1 MRLKT
6 IKLAGFKSFVDP
18 TTVHFPGELSAVV
31 GPNGCGKSNIID
43 AVRWVMGES
52 SAKHLRGESMTDVIF
67 NGSTAR
73 KPVGQCTIELI
84 FDNTETTLVGEYAQY
99 NEISINRKLTREGQS
114 VYYLNGTRCRRRDI
128 VDIFL
133 GTGLGPRSY
142 SIIEQGMISNII
154 EAKPA
159 ELRIYLEEAAGISK
173 YKERR
178 KETANRMRH
187 TVENLDRVK
196 DLSEEL
202 EKQARHLDRQAKSAE
217 KYKEYREQERQQ
229 KAQLLSCRWLE
240 FGEQFSVFG
249 ERIQEEQVRLE
260 ESNANTAR
268 LDLQIEQS
276 RINRDTY
283 AEKRDLIQ
291 EQFYQWGNEISRREQ
306 SITHQKERIEN
317 LQRDIPELDAG
328 VQRNQQEIDQNRNKL
343 ARLDSET
350 QEIGPRIEQL
360 TAISAEHS
368 AALTEQ
374 EAAYNQWQH
383 SWDQFQETAAEPAR
397 LAEVEKSQIQYSE
410 QRIERIS
417 IQSGKLTQELE
428 QLQLAPEQQAIEELQ
443 DQVME
448 LDMESEQ
455 YRELLEQL
463 TEEVKFQQDS
473 NRQNYSDLDLQ
484 RGQLQDAR
492 GHLKSLQVLQESAL
506 QDVGEG
512 FQDWLKRNDLSGAE
526 RLFSKIEVQAGW
538 DVALEVVLGDQLQGL
553 CVDDAERYSEQYSKI
568 ESFSLVLLE
577 NGSKTAAAHPE
588 AVAPLSTTPLLI
600 DRVNSNWDL
609 GELLDGVMVAEN
621 IDQAFAI
628 RNNLGRGQSIVTK
641 DGIWLGANWVRIVK
655 RNDPKMGMLQRSKE
669 ITQLENTISEL
680 AGGIE
685 QVQKTLDG
693 GLVTLKESEQQR
705 EKTRSQNQQIERQS
719 LQLKADIERL
729 KARREQALDRQQRIE
744 SEMIEFREELE
755 EQQQGLGSS
764 RLKLQSRLDEMAEND
779 QARTELR
786 RKKELLQQQLNQ
798 TRSAERESKE
808 QYLNLSLEK
817 KTLETSLQFTRDTLS
832 RLQQQWQSDQKRLEA
847 LRDELMDASEPLE
860 VLKLELEELLENR
873 LEVDKQLQEARER
886 MNEADHTL
894 RNAETQRTDNDQR
907 VQALRDSLETLRMGS
922 QEAKVKTANMVEQ
935 IEQLGFR
942 PLETY
947 QTIPEE
953 VDQSQLQESL
963 ATLERRI
970 QRLGAIN
977 LAAIEEFKAVSERC
991 NYLIEQQDDLNEAL
1005 ATLEEAM
1012 RKIDRETRGKFKEC
1026 FDEVNQKFQVLFP
1039 KVFGGGYA
1047 QLEMTGDDL
1056 LDTGVTITARPPGK
1070 RNSTIH
1076 LLSGGEKA
1084 LTAISLIFA
1093 IFQLN
1098 PSPFCMLDEVD
1109 APLDDANTARYA
1121 RLLEE
1126 MSSTIQF
1133 IFITHNKISMEM
1145 AHQLLGV
1152 TMHEPGVSRLVTVD
1166 VDEAVAMATA

>member
-18 TTVHFPGELSAVV
+18 TTVHFPYDLSAVV

-52 SAKHLRGESMTDVIF
+52 SAKQLRGESMTDVIF

-84 FDNTETTLVGEYAQY
+84 FDNTETTLTGEYAQY
-99 NEISINRKLTREGQS
+99 AEISIKRKLTREGQS

-159 ELRIYLEEAAGISK
+159 ELRVYLEEAAGISK

-229 KAQLLSCRWLE
+229 KAQLMSCRWQE
-240 FGEQFSVFG
+240 FVEQFSVFG
-249 ERIQEEQVRLE
+249 ERIQEEEVRLE

-268 LDLQIEQS
+268 LDLEIEQS
-276 RINRDTY
+276 RVNRDTN
-283 AEKRDLIQ
+283 AEKRDQVQ
-291 EQFYQWGNEISRREQ
+291 EQFYRWGNEISRREQ
-306 SITHQKERIEN
+306 SISHQKERIEN
-317 LQRDIPELDAG
+317 LQRDIPELDSSIH
-328 VQRNQQEIDQNRNKL
+328 RSQQDLDQNRNKL
-343 ARLDSET
+343 TRLESES
-350 QEIGPRIEQL
+350 QQIAPRIEQL
-360 TAISAEHS
+360 TTISVEHS
-368 AALTEQ
+368 AALSEQ
-374 EAAYNQWQH
+374 EVAYTDWQH
-383 SWDQFQETAAEPAR
+383 EWDQFQETAAEPAR

-410 QRIERIS
+410 QRIERLTS
-417 IQSGKLTQELE
+417 QSNKLTQELE

-443 DQVME
+443 DQVMG

-463 TEEVKFQQDS
+463 TDEVKFQQDS
-473 NRQNYSDLDLQ
+473 NRQNYSDLDRQ
-484 RGQLQDAR
+484 RGQLQDAK

-512 FQDWLKRNDLSGAE
+512 FQHWLERNKLADVD
-526 RLFSKIEVQAGW
+526 RLFSKIEVQDGW
-538 DVALEVVLGDQLQGL
+538 DIALEVVLGDQLQGL
-553 CVDDAERYSEQYSKI
+553 CIEDAKQYRDSYSEVD
-568 ESFSLVLLE
+568 SFSVVLLE
-577 NGSKTAAAHPE
+577 KDTRTDAI
-588 AVAPLSTTPLLI
+588 APASSAPLLI
-600 DRVNSNWDL
+600 DQVNSDWDL
-609 GELLDGVMVAEN
+609 GELLEGVFAVED
-621 IDQAFAI
+621 IDQAFAL
-628 RNNLGRGQSIVTK
+628 RENLSRGQSIVTR
-641 DGIWLGANWVRIVK
+641 DGIWLGANWLRIVK
-655 RNDPKMGMLQRSKE
+655 RNDPKMGMLQRGKE
-669 ITQLENTISEL
+669 ITQLESIILEL
-680 AGGIE
+680 ATGID
-685 QVQKTLDG
+685 QVQQTLDS

-729 KARREQALDRQQRIE
+729 KARREQALDRQQRIAA
-744 SEMIEFREELE
+744 EMLEFREELE
-755 EQQQGLGSS
+755 EQQQGVSSS
-764 RLKLQSRLDEMAEND
+764 RLRLQSRLDEMAEND

-786 RKKELLQQQLNQ
+786 QKKELLQEQLNQ
-798 TRSAERESKE
+798 TRREERESKE
-808 QYLNLSLEK
+808 QYLNLLLEK

-832 RLQQQWQSDQKRLEA
+832 RLQQQWESDQQRLET
-847 LRDELMDASEPLE
+847 LRAELSEASEPLE
-860 VLKLELEELLENR
+860 ELKFELEELLEKR
-873 LEVDKQLQEARER
+873 LEVDKQLQEAREK
-886 MNEADHTL
+886 MNEADNTL
-894 RNAETQRTDNDQR
+894 RNAETQRADNDQR
-907 VQALRDSLETLRMGS
+907 VQALRGSLETLRVGS
-922 QEAKVKTANMVEQ
+922 QEVKVKAATLVEQ

-942 PLETY
+942 PMETY
-947 QTIPEE
+947 QTIPEG
-953 VDQSQLQESL
+953 VDQSVLQESL
-963 ATLERRI
+963 DTLERRI

-977 LAAIEEFKAVSERC
+977 LAAIEEHKAVSERC
-991 NYLIEQQDDLNEAL
+991 NYLIEQQDDLHEAL

-1047 QLEMTGDDL
+1047 QLEMTGEDL

-1133 IFITHNKISMEM
+1133 IYITHNKISMEM

>member
-99 NEISINRKLTREGQS
+99 NEISIKRKLTREGQS

-159 ELRIYLEEAAGISK
+159 ELRVYLEEAAGISK

-268 LDLQIEQS
+268 LELQIEQS

-306 SITHQKERIEN
+306 SITYQKERIEN

-343 ARLDSET
+343 ARLESEAR
-350 QEIGPRIEQL
+350 EIGPRLEQL
-360 TAISAEHS
+360 TAISAKQS
-368 AALTEQ
+368 VALAEQ

-417 IQSGKLTQELE
+417 TQSGKLTQELE

-463 TEEVKFQQDS
+463 TDEVKFQQDS

-512 FQDWLKRNDLSGAE
+512 FQDWLERNDLSDAE

-538 DVALEVVLGDQLQGL
+538 DVALEVALGDQLQGL
-553 CVDDAERYSEQYSKI
+553 CVDDARRYSDQYSNI
-568 ESFSLVLLE
+568 ESFSLVLFE
-577 NGSKTAAAHPE
+577 NGSNTGAAHPKS
-588 AVAPLSTTPLLI
+588 VAPLSATPLLI
-600 DRVNSNWDL
+600 DQVSSNWDL

-628 RNNLGRGQSIVTK
+628 RDSLSRGQSIVTK

-655 RNDPKMGMLQRSKE
+655 RNDPKMGMLQRGKE

-680 AGGIE
+680 TGGIE
-685 QVQKTLDG
+685 QVQKTLDA

-744 SEMIEFREELE
+744 SEMVEFREELE
-755 EQQQGLGSS
+755 EQQQGLSSS
-764 RLKLQSRLDEMAEND
+764 RLRLQSRLDEMAEND

-786 RKKELLQQQLNQ
+786 QKKELLQQQLDQ

-817 KTLETSLQFTRDTLS
+817 KTLDTSLQFTRDTLS
-832 RLQQQWQSDQKRLEA
+832 RLQQQWQSDQKRLDA

-886 MNEADHTL
+886 MNEVDNTL
-894 RNAETQRTDNDQR
+894 RNAETQRADNDQR
-907 VQALRDSLETLRMGS
+907 VQALRDSLETLRVGS
-922 QEAKVKTANMVEQ
+922 QEVKVKTANMVEQ

-991 NYLIEQQDDLNEAL
+991 NYLIEQQNDLNEAL